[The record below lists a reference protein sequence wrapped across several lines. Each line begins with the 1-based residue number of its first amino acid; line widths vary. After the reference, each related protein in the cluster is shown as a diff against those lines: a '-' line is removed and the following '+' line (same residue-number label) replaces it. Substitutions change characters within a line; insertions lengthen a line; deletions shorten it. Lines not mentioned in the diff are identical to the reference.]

1 MRAGIERGPIAVQ
14 RFRATDQGLFFFVD
28 DDDDEVVDVLF
39 DGRRVWSFWT
49 LRDSE
54 ESGAERVA
62 AWPGALRRF
71 LDGRVRLSLVDHVCE
86 AEVAATEA
94 VLGSGEGTVAVV
106 DKQGRPLGLDK
117 SLTLSRLF
125 DSRDP
130 EHLAPLLDSIDTVLR
145 ALHDSG
151 IEAFVAYGTLLGAVR
166 EGGLIGHDSDADLG
180 YVSRYDHPADVI
192 CESFRLQRQLS
203 ESGLSVTRYSG
214 LAFRVNLVEGD
225 GVMRGLDVFG
235 GFMRQGRLYLMG
247 EVGTPFREEWV
258 RPLGTVTLEGREYA
272 APAAPERLLEA
283 TYGPHWRTPDPAF
296 KFETPQSTVRRLDGW
311 FRGTRGGRNLQWH
324 RPRARELRGSPRP
337 SALAQWV
344 RSAEPEI
351 GTFVDVGCGAGADA
365 YWMAEQG
372 VPARGLD
379 FRPTHYRVLAGRAE
393 QESLPVDYAWANLN
407 ELRSVLPAGAALSR
421 LPGPR
426 VVMARHVVDTVDAS
440 GRANFLRL
448 AEMTVRGSGRLYLQV
463 ARAGSATPRDE
474 ASGPEAGGDD
484 ASARGLLAPGRD
496 NLRPQD
502 VDALTGEIEARGGRV
517 EAREDLVESAVDE
530 PQGGGLTGTEKR
542 EVTRLVVTWQA

>member
-1 MRAGIERGPIAVQ
+1 MRAGTDRRPITVRG
-14 RFRATDQGLFFFVD
+14 FRATDEGLFFSLRED
-28 DDDDEVVDVLF
+28 DDRVVDVLF

-49 LRDSE
+49 VRDSRQ
-54 ESGAERVA
+54 SGTERLA
-62 AWPGALRRF
+62 AWPDALERF
-71 LDGRVRLSLVDHVCE
+71 LDGRVRLSLVDHVSGD
-86 AEVAATEA
+86 EVAATDA
-94 VLGSGEGTVAVV
+94 SLGSGQGAVAVV
-106 DKQGRPLGLDK
+106 DREGRPLGLDK

-125 DSRDP
+125 DSRDQ

-180 YVSRYDHPADVI
+180 YVSRYDHPVDVI
-192 CESFRLQRQLS
+192 RESFRLQRQLA

-214 LAFRVNLVEGD
+214 LAFRVNLVESD
-225 GVMRGLDVFG
+225 GAMRGLDVFG
-235 GFMRQGRLYLMG
+235 GFMREGRLYLMG

-258 RPLGTVTLEGREYA
+258 RPLSTVTLEGREYA
-272 APAAPERLLEA
+272 APAQPERLLEA

-296 KFETPQSTVRRLDGW
+296 KFETPSSTVRRLDGW

-324 RPRARELRGSPRP
+324 RPPRRELQGPPRP
-337 SALAQWV
+337 SSLARWV
-344 RSAEPEI
+344 RGAEREI
-351 GTFVDVGCGAGADA
+351 GTFIDVGCGAGADA
-365 YWMAEQG
+365 LWMAEQG

-379 FRPTHYRVLAGRAE
+379 FRPTHYRRLAARAE
-393 QESLPVDYAWANLN
+393 RRELPVTYDWANLN
-407 ELRSVLPAGAALSR
+407 ELRSVLPTGALLSR

-426 VVMARHVVDTVDAS
+426 VLMARHVVDAVDES
-440 GRANFLRL
+440 GRTNFLRL

-463 ARAGSATPRDE
+463 ARAGSD
-474 ASGPEAGGDD
+474 ASGPD
-484 ASARGLLAPGRD
+484 AARPVLLAPGRD
-496 NLRPQD
+496 NLRPLD
-502 VDALTGEIEARGGRV
+502 IEALVAEIEGRRGRV
-517 EAREDLVESAVDE
+517 ETREDLVESAADE